1 MIANLLLCFFIAE
14 NHCLDVRF
22 DDPTTGFFLRKT
34 NAASSHA
41 ASSSASSASSTLGV
55 ASPSPTTSI
64 ILGTSGSG
72 VMGRNEQRK
81 EKSKL
86 DLEEEKSGS
95 GGASVPSGG
104 YGGWSRP
111 ASSVFGDILRTER

>member
-1 MIANLLLCFFIAE
+1 
-14 NHCLDVRF
+14 
-22 DDPTTGFFLRKT
+22 
-34 NAASSHA
+34 
-41 ASSSASSASSTLGV
+41 V

-95 GGASVPSGG
+95 GVASVPSGG

-111 ASSVFGDILRTER
+111 ASSVLGDILRTER